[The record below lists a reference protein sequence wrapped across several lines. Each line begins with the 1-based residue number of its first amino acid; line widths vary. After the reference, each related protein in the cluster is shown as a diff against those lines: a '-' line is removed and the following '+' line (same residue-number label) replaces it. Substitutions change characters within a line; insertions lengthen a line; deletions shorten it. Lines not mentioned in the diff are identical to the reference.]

1 MVAEERAE
9 TVNIEVSSRILR
21 HIGRGIYR
29 TPAAALKELV
39 SNSYDARA
47 TEVTINTGY
56 PVFEDITVRDNGD
69 GMAKEDFKKVI
80 THIGLTDK
88 IAGDKIV
95 MPRGWKD
102 RYFIGHFGIGLL
114 AIGQLAKKAVI
125 TSKIRG
131 SDRGF
136 SAELDFEQ
144 FEIHQERELERAII
158 KNERAIEHQEKERMR
173 EATADTKFPIGK
185 CFIRDVRFEPG
196 DRDKHFTEVELR
208 TVRHDVKRK
217 LAGEIRDEL
226 NPGAIKFQRYSGSFE
241 DLLVLLR
248 EEDWG
253 IKQGQYPYEMLL
265 WELSIYCP
273 VPYKEIGYFNV
284 GRLLRHI
291 YELAKQYN
299 FSVKVDGF
307 ILTKPLESAFFEDN
321 EYPVERV
328 FIWDNET
335 FMSVSNLDLK
345 VNGYIIYKRQ
355 IRPRIMQG
363 ILVREGGVAIGL
375 YDTTYL
381 QYPYYEGFKFNQL
394 TGELFAEG
402 LSGALNIDRNSFNET
417 DDAYLKLANWLHCKL
432 QTEVFPKI
440 KEIGKE
446 ISAKP
451 RAENIELVKSVL
463 LKLTHKLTSNYR
475 QISFESLGKKSPL
488 LKVEGDKLVIN
499 REHPD
504 GSGSGAK
511 IDKLL
516 FVTALVL
523 KGKIKPRDIE
533 ELNAEVEKAKKEV
546 RQSGAS
552 G

>member
-1 MVAEERAE
+1 
-9 TVNIEVSSRILR
+9 
-21 HIGRGIYR
+21 
-29 TPAAALKELV
+29 
-39 SNSYDARA
+39 
-47 TEVTINTGY
+47 
-56 PVFEDITVRDNGD
+56 
-69 GMAKEDFKKVI
+69 
-80 THIGLTDK
+80 
-88 IAGDKIV
+88 
-95 MPRGWKD
+95 
-102 RYFIGHFGIGLL
+102 
-114 AIGQLAKKAVI
+114 
-125 TSKIRG
+125 
-131 SDRGF
+131 
-136 SAELDFEQ
+136 
-144 FEIHQERELERAII
+144 
-158 KNERAIEHQEKERMR
+158 
-173 EATADTKFPIGK
+173 
-185 CFIRDVRFEPG
+185 
-196 DRDKHFTEVELR
+196 
-208 TVRHDVKRK
+208 
-217 LAGEIRDEL
+217 
-226 NPGAIKFQRYSGSFE
+226 
-241 DLLVLLR
+241 
-248 EEDWG
+248 
-253 IKQGQYPYEMLL
+253 
-265 WELSIYCP
+265 
-273 VPYKEIGYFNV
+273 
-284 GRLLRHI
+284 
-291 YELAKQYN
+291 
-299 FSVKVDGF
+299 
-307 ILTKPLESAFFEDN
+307 
-321 EYPVERV
+321 
-328 FIWDNET
+328 
-335 FMSVSNLDLK
+335 MSVSNLDLK